1 MERKKRET
9 RAIINI
15 GTALMVVILIGM
27 AFAVIAALSISSSHH
42 DYELTKKLADRTQDY
57 YAASN
62 QAYERIAENN
72 WQNQEFTVD
81 INENQVLSVKVSDGE
96 IETWK
101 VENTGSW
108 DAKSTQ
114 PILILD

>member
-1 MERKKRET
+1 MERKKREN

-27 AFAVIAALSISSSHH
+27 AFAVIAALAISSSHH
-42 DYELTKKLADRTQDY
+42 DYELTKRLAERTQDY

-62 QAYERIAENN
+62 EAYEKIAESD
-72 WQNQEFTVD
+72 WENQDFTVD
-81 INENQVLSVKVSDGE
+81 INENQVLRVKVSDGE

-108 DAKSTQ
+108 DAQSSQ
-114 PILILD
+114 PVLILD

>member
-1 MERKKRET
+1 MERKKREN

-27 AFAVIAALSISSSHH
+27 AFAVIAALAISSSHH
-42 DYELTKKLADRTQDY
+42 DYELTKRLAERTQDY

-62 QAYERIAENN
+62 EAYERISESDWEN
-72 WQNQEFTVD
+72 QDFTVD
-81 INENQVLSVKVSDGE
+81 INENQVLRVKVSDGE

-108 DAKSTQ
+108 DAQSSQ
-114 PILILD
+114 PVLILD